1 MEDHDQPSWTA
12 FAGARRIRTGSLA
25 DVALAA
31 KAAIDSGG
39 DEAVMVL
46 DDRNCERVEID
57 FRGTTADIL
66 SRLPSPLKP
75 IDRDAPRGRGRP
87 KLGVVAREVTLL
99 PRHWDWLNRQ
109 PGGASVA
116 LRKLVE
122 EARHIHRFRD
132 QVRQSQDAAYR
143 FMSIMAGDR
152 KGFEEATRALFARN
166 HVRFDAITGG
176 WPVDI
181 RDYAQRLAAGAF
193 ADDLEGKA
201 ANDRKSA

>member
-66 SRLPSPLKP
+66 SRLPHQK
-75 IDRDAPRGRGRP
+75 
-87 KLGVVAREVTLL
+87 
-99 PRHWDWLNRQ
+99 
-109 PGGASVA
+109 
-116 LRKLVE
+116 
-122 EARHIHRFRD
+122 
-132 QVRQSQDAAYR
+132 
-143 FMSIMAGDR
+143 
-152 KGFEEATRALFARN
+152 FAHFFN
-166 HVRFDAITGG
+166 IK
-176 WPVDI
+176 I
-181 RDYAQRLAAGAF
+181 
-193 ADDLEGKA
+193 
-201 ANDRKSA
+201 